1 MKNYL
6 LVILVTCLLTQC
18 QSLNSETIPVIFTID
33 TFDVPNNQMEVTFS
47 ITNTSNTTWEG
58 GTWSLHWNSIFGEII
73 TETLPE
79 EIEYTY
85 VDGQQYLILA
95 FGEQYNLKPNDKLIF
110 SVKQKGI
117 IPRLAMGPMGFFVHN
132 DKTKTNIDLNSKIIW
147 GKAKGIEGLNLPSAE
162 IAIQDMNHWNYSLKM
177 NWIG

>member
-33 TFDVPNNQMEVTFS
+33 TFDIPNNQMEVTFS
-47 ITNTSNTTWEG
+47 ITNTSNTPWEG

-73 TETLPE
+73 IETLPE
-79 EIEYTY
+79 GIEYTY
-85 VDGQQYLILA
+85 VDGQQYLILI
-95 FGEQYNLKPNDKLIF
+95 FGEQYSLKPNDKLIF

-117 IPRLAMGPMGFFVHN
+117 IPRLATVSYTHLRAHE
-132 DKTKTNIDLNSKIIW
+132 T
-147 GKAKGIEGLNLPSAE
+147 
-162 IAIQDMNHWNYSLKM
+162 
-177 NWIG
+177 